1 MGAGRISR
9 LCESGTLCPSLFAQT
24 TYPER
29 PYTCDAKTIIRGT
42 EICDLLTIS
51 VRDREYSKVCGRIRA
66 YQYGTTDGVFPHSA
80 YSSEIIRAYLSGIS
94 ITHGG
99 GFDDLSDPS
108 THICGRA

>member
-24 TYPER
+24 MYPER

-51 VRDREYSKVCGRIRA
+51 VRDIESTVKCAVASELTSMAILM
-66 YQYGTTDGVFPHSA
+66 VSFPTVLIHL
-80 YSSEIIRAYLSGIS
+80 R
-94 ITHGG
+94 
-99 GFDDLSDPS
+99 
-108 THICGRA
+108 